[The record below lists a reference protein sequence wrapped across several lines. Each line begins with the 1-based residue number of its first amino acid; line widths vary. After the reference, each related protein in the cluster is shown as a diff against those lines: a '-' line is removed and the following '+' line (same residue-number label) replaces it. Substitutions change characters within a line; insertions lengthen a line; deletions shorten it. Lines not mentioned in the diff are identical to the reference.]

1 MYTYVLYFLGGFLC
15 FRWQEISTSL
25 QEKVSSSLM
34 STVSCHSIQLADT
47 PNQRILTP
55 LVYFYFTNW
64 QSFVKN
70 YSQKPKIPLKS
81 QNL

>member
-1 MYTYVLYFLGGFLC
+1 MYTYVSCFVVGFLC

-34 STVSCHSIQLADT
+34 SMVSCHSIQLTDT
-47 PNQRILTP
+47 PNQRFLTP

-64 QSFVKN
+64 QSFVCN